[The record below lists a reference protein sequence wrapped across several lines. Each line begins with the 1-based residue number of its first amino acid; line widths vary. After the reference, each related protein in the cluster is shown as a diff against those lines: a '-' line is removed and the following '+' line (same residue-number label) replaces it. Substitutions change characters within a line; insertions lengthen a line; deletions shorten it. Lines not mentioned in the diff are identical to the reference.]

1 MDGDQISGVEFGE
14 DFGSV
19 SDLGSDLGKDF
30 GSVSDLGSDCGE
42 HLGFD
47 LGTDLGFST
56 DLGFDLGP
64 ISWLGTDLGT
74 SLGFNL
80 GSISWNK
87 FAPLRVWYNNNTNDD
102 KPSLEYIGYS
112 SISGYSSDGFKLK
125 EEEGLLDC
133 IYDGYHDFFPGSFL
147 LLFWLW
153 NCIDFTLW
161 MILNKSISSV
171 CTITSTALFCFIEQV
186 IEPYCT
192 TEVSISIISGF
203 FAPSIL
209 LVHLLSPLLPTFQ
222 SCRPDPSHD
231 YDSSY
236 RSLPVPLHRGRDGRD
251 DIDWDTKIAMLE
263 GKSELKPYLPPL
275 IVDTEEGTK
284 AESKFESNCKPAPLL
299 KIKARKK

>member
-19 SDLGSDLGKDF
+19 SDSVFDLGEDF
-30 GSVSDLGSDCGE
+30 GSVSDLGSDCSE
-42 HLGFD
+42 HLGFDLGTADLGFDLGTDPDFD
-47 LGTDLGFST
+47 LGTDLGFS
-56 DLGFDLGP
+56 
-64 ISWLGTDLGT
+64 
-74 SLGFNL
+74 L

-87 FAPLRVWYNNNTNDD
+87 FAPSRVWYNNNTNDD

-147 LLFWLW
+147 LLLWLW

-161 MILNKSISSV
+161 MIFNKFVSLF
-171 CTITSTALFCFIEQV
+171 CTITTTTLFCFIEQV

-192 TEVSISIISGF
+192 AEVSIAIISGF

-209 LVHLLSPLLPTFQ
+209 LVYLLSPLLPTFQ
-222 SCRPDPSHD
+222 SC
-231 YDSSY
+231 
-236 RSLPVPLHRGRDGRD
+236 
-251 DIDWDTKIAMLE
+251 
-263 GKSELKPYLPPL
+263 
-275 IVDTEEGTK
+275 
-284 AESKFESNCKPAPLL
+284 
-299 KIKARKK
+299 